1 MMSVVR
7 KYLIGEAVKP
17 WVRQIVLNG
26 RFCRVIPTRT
36 KAEAQRSVFDSGDEE

>member
-7 KYLIGEAVKP
+7 RYLIGEAVKP

-26 RFCRVIPTRT
+26 RFCRVIATRT
-36 KAEAQRSVFDSGDEE
+36 KGEPQGSVFNSENEE